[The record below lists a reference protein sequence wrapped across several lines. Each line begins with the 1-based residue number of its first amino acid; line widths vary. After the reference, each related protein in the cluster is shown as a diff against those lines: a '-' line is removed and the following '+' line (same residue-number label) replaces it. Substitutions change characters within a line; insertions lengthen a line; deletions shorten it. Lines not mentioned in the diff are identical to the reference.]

1 MISQSTMT
9 QYFNIHPE
17 SPQKRLIDQAADI
30 IRNGG
35 LAIYPTDSCYAIGC
49 HLGEKEAVERIR
61 QIRRLDKHHNMTL
74 LCRDLSEIAIYAK
87 VSNPAYRLIK
97 SLTPGPY
104 TFLLRATKDVP
115 RRLQH
120 AKRKTIGLRVP
131 ENPIVQAL
139 LESLGEPML
148 STSLILFQD
157 EFPLSE
163 PDEIKERLND
173 KVDVII
179 DGGACGIE
187 ATTVIDLLEDEA
199 VLVRQGKGTAF
210 E

>member
-1 MISQSTMT
+1 MS

-17 SPQKRLIDQAADI
+17 TPQKRLIDQAAEI

-35 LAIYPTDSCYAIGC
+35 LAIYPTDSCYALGC
-49 HLGEKEAVERIR
+49 KLGEKEAVDQIRKIR
-61 QIRRLDKHHNMTL
+61 QLDKDHNLTL
-74 LCRDLSEIAIYAK
+74 LCRDLSEIAVYAK
-87 VSNPAYRLIK
+87 VNNPAYRMIK

-115 RRLQH
+115 RRFQH
-120 AKRKTIGLRVP
+120 PKRKTIGLRVP
-131 ENPIVQAL
+131 ENRIILDL

-148 STSLILFQD
+148 STSLILSNDGIPMF
-157 EFPLSE
+157 EL
-163 PDEIKERLND
+163 DEISDRLGAQ
-173 KVDVII
+173 VDIII

-187 ATTVIDLLEDEA
+187 ETTVIDLLDDHP
-199 VLVRQGKGTAF
+199 VLIRQGIGVVP

>member
-1 MISQSTMT
+1 MA

-17 SPQKRLIDQAADI
+17 SPQARLISQAADI
-30 IRNGG
+30 IRQGG
-35 LAIYPTDSCYAIGC
+35 LAIYPTDSCYALGC
-49 HLGEKEAVERIR
+49 HLGEKEAIDRIR
-61 QIRRLDKHHNMTL
+61 QIRQLDKHHNMTL
-74 LCRDLSEIAIYAK
+74 LCRDLSEIATYAK
-87 VSNPAYRLIK
+87 VSNSAYRLIK

-131 ENPIVQAL
+131 KNQVVLAL

-148 STSLILFQD
+148 STSLILPQD
-157 EFPLSE
+157 ELPLSDL
-163 PDEIKERLND
+163 DEIKESLND
-173 KVDVII
+173 QIDVII

-187 ATTVIDLLEDEA
+187 ATTVIDLLEGEP
-199 VLVRQGKGTAF
+199 VLLRQGKG
-210 E
+210 ESRL

>member
-1 MISQSTMT
+1 MT
-9 QYFNIHPE
+9 QYLNIHPE
-17 SPQKRLIDQAADI
+17 NPQARLISQAADI

-49 HLGEKEAVERIR
+49 HLGEKEAVDRIR
-61 QIRRLDKHHNMTL
+61 QIRQLDKHHNMTL
-74 LCRDLSEIAIYAK
+74 ICRDLSEIAIYAK

-97 SLTPGPY
+97 SHTPGPY

-120 AKRKTIGLRVP
+120 LKRKTIGLRVP
-131 ENPIVQAL
+131 ENPIAQAL

-148 STSLILFQD
+148 TTSLILPKSELPMSEIED
-157 EFPLSE
+157 IRESLSE
-163 PDEIKERLND
+163 Q
-173 KVDVII
+173 VDVII

-187 ATTVIDLLEDEA
+187 ATTVIDLLEGEP
-199 VLVRQGKGTAF
+199 VLLRQGKGETHL
-210 E
+210 

>member
-1 MISQSTMT
+1 MS

-17 SPQKRLIDQAADI
+17 TPQKRLIDQAAEI

-49 HLGEKEAVERIR
+49 HLGEKEAVDRIR
-61 QIRRLDKHHNMTL
+61 QIRQLDKDHNLTL
-74 LCRDLSEIAIYAK
+74 LCRDLSEIATYAK
-87 VSNPAYRLIK
+87 VSNPAYRMIK

-115 RRLQH
+115 RRFQH
-120 AKRKTIGLRVP
+120 PKRKTIGLRVP
-131 ENPIVQAL
+131 ENRIVLDL

-148 STSLILFQD
+148 STSLIISDDGIPMFEL
-157 EFPLSE
+157 
-163 PDEIKERLND
+163 DEISDRLGGQ
-173 KVDVII
+173 VDIII

-187 ATTVIDLLEDEA
+187 ETTVIDLLDDHP
-199 VLVRQGKGTAF
+199 VLVRQGKGVVP

>member
-1 MISQSTMT
+1 MT

-30 IRNGG
+30 IRKGG

-74 LCRDLSEIAIYAK
+74 LCRDLSEIAVYAK

-120 AKRKTIGLRVP
+120 PKRKTIGLRVP
-131 ENPIVQAL
+131 ENPIALAL

-148 STSLILFQD
+148 STSLIMFQD
-157 EFPLSE
+157 ELPLSE
-163 PDEIKERLND
+163 PDEIKERLNN

-199 VLVRQGKGTAF
+199 VLIRQGKGTAF

>member
-1 MISQSTMT
+1 MS

-17 SPQKRLIDQAADI
+17 TPQKRLIDQAAEI

-35 LAIYPTDSCYAIGC
+35 LAIYPTDSCYALGC
-49 HLGEKEAVERIR
+49 HLGEKEAVDRIR
-61 QIRRLDKHHNMTL
+61 KIRQLDKDHNLTL
-74 LCRDLSEIAIYAK
+74 LCRDLSEIATYAK
-87 VSNPAYRLIK
+87 VNNPAYRMIK

-115 RRLQH
+115 RRFQH
-120 AKRKTIGLRVP
+120 PKRKTIGLRVP
-131 ENPIVQAL
+131 ENRIVQDL

-148 STSLILFQD
+148 STSLIMSDDGIPMFEL
-157 EFPLSE
+157 
-163 PDEIKERLND
+163 DEISDRLGGL
-173 KVDVII
+173 VDIII

-187 ATTVIDLLEDEA
+187 ETTVIDLLDDQPI
-199 VLVRQGKGTAF
+199 LVRQGKGVVP

>member
-1 MISQSTMT
+1 MS

-17 SPQKRLIDQAADI
+17 TPQKRLIDQAAEI

-35 LAIYPTDSCYAIGC
+35 LAVYPTDSCYALGC
-49 HLGEKEAVERIR
+49 KLGEKEAVDQIRKIR
-61 QIRRLDKHHNMTL
+61 QLDKEHNLTL
-74 LCRDLSEIAIYAK
+74 LCRDLSEIATYAK
-87 VSNPAYRLIK
+87 VNNPAYRMIK

-115 RRLQH
+115 RRFQH
-120 AKRKTIGLRVP
+120 PKRKTIGLRVP
-131 ENPIVQAL
+131 ENRIILDL

-148 STSLILFQD
+148 STSLILSDDGIPMF
-157 EFPLSE
+157 EL
-163 PDEIKERLND
+163 DEISDRLGSQ
-173 KVDVII
+173 VDIII

-187 ATTVIDLLEDEA
+187 ETTVIDLLDDHP
-199 VLVRQGKGTAF
+199 VLIRQGKGVVP

>member
-1 MISQSTMT
+1 MA

-17 SPQKRLIDQAADI
+17 NPQKRLIDQAADI
-30 IRNGG
+30 IRKGG
-35 LAIYPTDSCYAIGC
+35 LVIYPTDSCYAIGC
-49 HLGEKEAVERIR
+49 HLGEKEADERIR
-61 QIRRLDKHHNMTL
+61 YIRRLDKHHNMTL
-74 LCRDLSEIAIYAK
+74 LCRDLSEIAVYAK
-87 VSNPAYRLIK
+87 ISNSAYRLIK

-120 AKRKTIGLRVP
+120 PKRKTIGLRVP
-131 ENPIVQAL
+131 ENPIAQAL

-148 STSLILFQD
+148 TTSLILPGHD
-157 EFPLSE
+157 IPMSE
-163 PDEIKERLND
+163 LDEIGDSLSKL
-173 KVDVII
+173 VDVII

-187 ATTVIDLLEDEA
+187 ATTVIDLLEDEP
-199 VLVRQGKGTAF
+199 VLVRQGKGVVP

>member
-1 MISQSTMT
+1 MS

-17 SPQKRLIDQAADI
+17 TPQKRLIDQAAEI

-35 LAIYPTDSCYAIGC
+35 LAVYPTDSCYALGC
-49 HLGEKEAVERIR
+49 KLGKKEAVDQIRKIR
-61 QIRRLDKHHNMTL
+61 QLDKDHNLTL
-74 LCRDLSEIAIYAK
+74 LCRDLSEIATYAK
-87 VSNPAYRLIK
+87 VNNPAYRMIK

-115 RRLQH
+115 RRFQH
-120 AKRKTIGLRVP
+120 PKRKTIGLRVP
-131 ENPIVQAL
+131 ENRIILDL

-148 STSLILFQD
+148 STSLILSDDGIPMF
-157 EFPLSE
+157 EL
-163 PDEIKERLND
+163 DEISDRLGGQ
-173 KVDVII
+173 VDIII

-187 ATTVIDLLEDEA
+187 ETTVIDLLDDHP
-199 VLVRQGKGTAF
+199 VLIRQGKGVVP

>member
-1 MISQSTMT
+1 MS

-17 SPQKRLIDQAADI
+17 TPQKRLIDQAAEI

-35 LAIYPTDSCYAIGC
+35 LAIYPTDSCYALGC
-49 HLGEKEAVERIR
+49 QLGEKEAVDRIR
-61 QIRRLDKHHNMTL
+61 KIRQLDKDHNLTL
-74 LCRDLSEIAIYAK
+74 LCRDLSEIATYAK
-87 VSNPAYRLIK
+87 VNNPAYRMIK

-115 RRLQH
+115 RRFQH
-120 AKRKTIGLRVP
+120 PKRKTIGLRVP
-131 ENPIVQAL
+131 ENRIVLDL

-148 STSLILFQD
+148 STSLIMSDDGIPMFEL
-157 EFPLSE
+157 
-163 PDEIKERLND
+163 DEISDRLGGL
-173 KVDVII
+173 VDIII

-187 ATTVIDLLEDEA
+187 ETTVIDLLDDHP
-199 VLVRQGKGTAF
+199 VLVRQGKGVVP

>member
-1 MISQSTMT
+1 MA

-30 IRNGG
+30 IRKGG
-35 LAIYPTDSCYAIGC
+35 LVIYPTDSCYAIAC
-49 HLGEKEAVERIR
+49 HLGEKEADERIR
-61 QIRRLDKHHNMTL
+61 RIRRLDKHHNMTL
-74 LCRDLSEIAIYAK
+74 LCRDLSEIAVYAK
-87 VSNPAYRLIK
+87 VSNSAYRLIK

-120 AKRKTIGLRVP
+120 PKRKTIGLRVP
-131 ENPIVQAL
+131 ENPIAQAL
-139 LESLGEPML
+139 LDSLGEPMMT
-148 STSLILFQD
+148 TSLILPEHD
-157 EFPLSE
+157 IPMSE
-163 PDEIKERLND
+163 LDEIEDSLSKR
-173 KVDVII
+173 VDVII

-187 ATTVIDLLEDEA
+187 ATTVIDLLEDEP
-199 VLVRQGKGTAF
+199 VLVRQGKGQVP

>member
-1 MISQSTMT
+1 MT
-9 QYFNIHPE
+9 QFLNIHPE
-17 SPQKRLIDQAADI
+17 SPQERLLIQAANI
-30 IRNGG
+30 IRKGG
-35 LAIYPTDSCYAIGC
+35 IVIYPTDSCYAIGC
-49 HLGEKEAVERIR
+49 HLGEKEAVDRIR

-74 LCRDLSEIAIYAK
+74 LCRDLSEIATYAK
-87 VSNPAYRLIK
+87 VSNSAYRLIK

-131 ENPIVQAL
+131 DNRIALGL

-148 STSLILFQD
+148 STSLILPQD
-157 EFPLSE
+157 DIPLSE
-163 PDEIKERLND
+163 IDEIQEKLND
-173 KVDVII
+173 KVDLII

-187 ATTVIDLLEDEA
+187 STTVIDLLDGEPI
-199 VLVRQGKGTAF
+199 LLRQGKGGVHI
-210 E
+210 